1 MTKKIQVEYHI
12 HKHENEKVI
21 LLDAKNTFKNIF
33 DMLKKKHPNIKIE
46 ISKQCNITV
55 NTATK
60 FRSA

>member
-1 MTKKIQVEYHI
+1 MTKKIQVEYQI

-46 ISKQCNITV
+46 IV
-55 NTATK
+55 NNAT
-60 FRSA
+60 